1 MKSKEQQLIRRNKV
15 VQMSNDQLKSLQ
27 EMVETELA
35 DNKHSEYLIRLF
47 ASRENTA
54 AGKTTTADVDDVDK
68 SKPSAI
74 AISSKVHS
82 PSKLDDLKVEL
93 KAGVGGM
100 RHPGSIKLL
109 DQIVKKISFGF
120 WFYACKLFL
129 NRVTK

>member
-1 MKSKEQQLIRRNKV
+1 VKSKEQQLIRRNKV

-120 WFYACKLFL
+120 
-129 NRVTK
+129 